1 MYFRFDK
8 TMTDEE
14 YINFNIFISRN
25 TEEGRLQHKHI
36 LLVRALT
43 SFLMCL
49 IVFSLSASLA
59 LTVFMFVILSVFFAV
74 CAVRQDSFTR
84 NNVKRSMKMY
94 EKSGKKL
101 YTPYAVME
109 FTDESFI
116 ETAEGIRTEVL
127 YSVVKSVKIKNG
139 DCIYIDVNKRGYYT
153 LPFKAFRSN
162 EECNIFI
169 DFLRTRVANVEFC

>member
-1 MYFRFDK
+1 MYFKFDS
-8 TMTDEE
+8 TMNDEE
-14 YINFNIFISRN
+14 YLNFNIFVSKN
-25 TEEGRLQHKHI
+25 TDEGKLQHKRM
-36 LLVRALT
+36 LLMRAVT
-43 SFLMCL
+43 GMLMCL
-49 IVFSLSASLA
+49 LTFLLSGSRVFTVVVFIA
-59 LTVFMFVILSVFFAV
+59 LFIFFVICTV
-74 CAVRQDSFTR
+74 CQESITR
-84 NNVKRSMKMY
+84 MNVKRSMKMY
-94 EKSGKKL
+94 EKTGKKL